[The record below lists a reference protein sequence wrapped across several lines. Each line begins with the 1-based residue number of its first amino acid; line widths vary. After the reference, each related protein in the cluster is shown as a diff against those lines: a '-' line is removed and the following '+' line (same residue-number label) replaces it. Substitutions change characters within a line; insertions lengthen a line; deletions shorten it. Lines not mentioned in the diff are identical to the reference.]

1 MKVWYDT
8 EFLDDGRLID
18 LISIG
23 MVREDGAEYYAI
35 NAQMPWVRILQHDW
49 LVENVVNH
57 LPKTKY
63 GVSLDHEHPDVKPHH
78 VIKNEVEQ
86 FLWDGLKPEHDNVEL
101 WSWCGAY
108 DHVALCQLWGAMV
121 DKPFFIPHFTNEIG
135 TLFHINNEPKINV
148 PEGNHNALADAHYH
162 KKLYEAILSE
172 AKKQYKEDVLLAMHP
187 EIGHWCPEGHLHKD

>member
-63 GVSLDHEHPDVKPHH
+63 GVSLDHENPDVKPHH
-78 VIKNEVEQ
+78 VIKSEVET
-86 FLWDGLKPEHDNVEL
+86 FLLEAFEVKGELEL
-101 WSWCGAY
+101 WSWFSAY
-108 DHVALCQLWGAMV
+108 DHVALAQLWGPMSNLPA
-121 DKPFFIPHFTNEIG
+121 FIPMYTNEIR
-135 TLFHINNEPKINV
+135 TLFQIYNNPKINV

-162 KKLYEAILSE
+162 KNLYNAIK
-172 AKKQYKEDVLLAMHP
+172 AHANRQYKEDVLLAMHP